1 MNNLIKSSNLAAII
15 LILISFFKVTA
26 VLATDKDSDKPNNKY
41 PNSYYYKQF
50 QDAFERVQKSY
61 VQEADYQ
68 EMVDEAIDG
77 MLKSMDPYMGYY
89 TDEDFDF
96 FMEQTDGEFGGIGVE
111 IIPDAGAIKVIT
123 PIDDLPAYNAGIRA
137 SDYIIGVNGELV
149 SNMGFNKAVQEMR
162 GEPGTKLN
170 LLVVKEEEGKP
181 KEIELTRQIIKIKPV
196 KHEIEYDDLGVIGYI
211 RISAFNNNTAKDLK
225 STVKEIQKK
234 AVDAD
239 SSLKGI
245 ILDVRNNPGGL
256 VDQAQLVS
264 EYFLEQGT
272 IVTAKGKSK
281 AQDIVLTA
289 SKYSEKAPNVPI
301 VMVINSG
308 TASAPEIV
316 AGALQD
322 HGRAI
327 ILGTTSFGK
336 GLVQTFTKV
345 SSRAGI
351 KITTQKYFTPSG
363 RSINGK
369 GIEPDI
375 YIEQAQVK
383 FDKKDESERKFTS
396 SSIKRYLDKYNK
408 DEKQNDKNKASKSS
422 KKNKVKIDKNIRKND
437 QEMSEKYKN
446 DYQYAR
452 AYDLIC
458 GLILNE
464 NKKHTNVK

>member
-1 MNNLIKSSNLAAII
+1 MKNNYLSII
-15 LILISFFKVTA
+15 IFTLFTFFTA
-26 VLATDKDSDKPNNKY
+26 NIVVAKHKDDDTPDNNY

-50 QDAFERVQKSY
+50 HDAFERVQKSY
-61 VQEADYQ
+61 VQEPDYQ

-77 MLKSMDPYMGYY
+77 MLRSMDPYMGYY

-111 IIPDAGAIKVIT
+111 IIPDAGVIKVIT
-123 PIDDLPAYNAGIRA
+123 PIDDLPAYNAGIKA

-149 SNMGFNKAVQEMR
+149 SNMGFNKAVREMR

-170 LLVVKEEEGKP
+170 LLVIKEDEDKP
-181 KEIELTRQIIKIKPV
+181 KEIELKREIVRIKPV
-196 KHEIEYDDLGVIGYI
+196 KYEIEYDDIGVIGYI
-211 RISAFNNNTAKDLK
+211 RISAFNNNTTKDLK
-225 STVKEIQKK
+225 NAVNDIKK
-234 AVDAD
+234 QAKSA
-239 SSLKGI
+239 SSELRGI

-256 VDQAQLVS
+256 VEQAQLVS
-264 EYFLEQGT
+264 EYFIEQGT
-272 IVTAKGKSK
+272 IVTAKGRNKN
-281 AQDIVLTA
+281 QDMVLTA

-301 VMVINSG
+301 VMIINSG

-322 HGRAI
+322 HNRAI

-345 SSRAGI
+345 SKRAGI
-351 KITTQKYFTPSG
+351 KITTQKYYTPSG
-363 RSINGK
+363 RSINAK

-383 FDKKDESERKFTS
+383 FDQKDETERKFTS
-396 SSIKRYLDKYNK
+396 SSIKKYLDKYNK
-408 DEKQNDKNKASKSS
+408 DEKNDETKDDHQKSKNKIKIDKKSRKNDKN
-422 KKNKVKIDKNIRKND
+422 
-437 QEMSEKYKN
+437 MSEKYKN

-452 AYDLIC
+452 AYDLIS

-464 NKKHTNVK
+464 NKKHKN